1 MCHCLLGEVS
11 EVIILDRYWSRSQSY
26 SFQSRSYSSPLI
38 FGDYLAWTCLLL
50 LHSCYRQQSWTGHL
64 TCTLF
69 YQANFLLR
77 EILRPSFYKAG
88 LLQGLISLPLYFSD
102 CSDCHCSLVDRLVHF
117 WRFVFKIHFENW
129 WKLKLLSLE
138 IIEAYVSGIDWTPW
152 SWFQFLKFWTDSKL
166 LKWMRLFEVEK
177 INALE

>member
-1 MCHCLLGEVS
+1 MCHCLLEVS

-50 LHSCYRQQSWTGHL
+50 LHSCYRQQNRTGHL

-77 EILRPSFYKAG
+77 KILRPSFYKAG

-166 LKWMRLFEVEK
+166 LKWMRFFEVEM